1 VIEMC
6 VPMNPSHFI
15 VDISQQLAR
24 SEPQLTADFLN
35 EFFVGWES
43 FPYSQRPLSLA
54 YMAPWLPGLRT
65 SLIPND
71 VDGDKAREKV
81 AAIFRRLIEVAISD
95 PALNTTLEQSIWPAI
110 SRDEIYI
117 DIFLEEVVKA
127 AVGFGAEDERTEIA
141 GSIISS
147 LGTMTIRGK
156 LLSRLRK
163 ALNRTSLRPTRQL
176 PDNTVWSEI
185 CVLLRLC
192 LSTSFD
198 SGVQAQLF
206 LPEVFHLVTMLANT
220 GSTEVRLVVHRLLVN
235 TIHAMCTTFDL
246 EESKLAKCK
255 QLLVS
260 ISDPRN
266 DSLFHIPSRE
276 IPSVQD
282 VAIPALAAT
291 ETLAILL
298 SEVSIVAAPSV
309 DMSNAWRS
317 RWMSLV
323 ASTAF
328 QSNPAIQPRA
338 FTVMGCLAR
347 EDVDDDLL
355 YQVLVALRNSITR
368 FMEDNDSEMLIA
380 IVTSLTKMMDNLPSA
395 SRYGLQL
402 FWLALAIVRLVP
414 LSLFNSTV
422 LFLDAVMTNISTSG
436 EFKDGKMVAMLLQG
450 RLPIEDAAVQLDE
463 IYGIHFTTENFHF
476 AVCATL
482 AKGLT
487 DSVSKATT
495 VRVLSSFLETT
506 GSSIPHGSKF
516 PQDVSCLPYL
526 GLLISRS
533 ITLEEAKDCLWL
545 AGIDVSIDNV
555 ASEEFLEFLD
565 LETVKDKELL
575 LNAAIGIVDF
585 HYLEDVVQNRL
596 LFWLNRIATKRP
608 TVILHLYVIFVEMK
622 ISLTTTT
629 DAARSLLYLTT
640 CLSRVKMPSPW
651 SLLIDCYGP

>member
-1 VIEMC
+1 MC
-6 VPMNPSHFI
+6 VPLNPSHFI
-15 VDISQQLAR
+15 IDISQQLAR

-71 VDGDKAREKV
+71 LDGDKAREKV

-95 PALNTTLEQSIWPAI
+95 PALNTTLEQCIWPAI

-127 AVGFGAEDERTEIA
+127 AIGFGTEDERTDIA

-176 PDNTVWSEI
+176 PDNTVWNEI

-220 GSTEVRLVVHRLLVN
+220 GSPEVRLVVHRLLVN

-246 EESKLAKCK
+246 EEAKLTKSK

-260 ISDPRN
+260 ISGPRN
-266 DSLFHIPSRE
+266 DSLFHIPSRDA
-276 IPSVQD
+276 PSVQD
-282 VAIPALAAT
+282 AAIPVLAAT

-309 DMSNAWRS
+309 DISNAWRS

-347 EDVDDDLL
+347 QDVDDDLL

-380 IVTSLTKMMDNLPSA
+380 IVTSLQK
-395 SRYGLQL
+395 
-402 FWLALAIVRLVP
+402 
-414 LSLFNSTV
+414 
-422 LFLDAVMTNISTSG
+422 
-436 EFKDGKMVAMLLQG
+436 
-450 RLPIEDAAVQLDE
+450 
-463 IYGIHFTTENFHF
+463 
-476 AVCATL
+476 
-482 AKGLT
+482 
-487 DSVSKATT
+487 
-495 VRVLSSFLETT
+495 
-506 GSSIPHGSKF
+506 
-516 PQDVSCLPYL
+516 
-526 GLLISRS
+526 
-533 ITLEEAKDCLWL
+533 
-545 AGIDVSIDNV
+545 
-555 ASEEFLEFLD
+555 
-565 LETVKDKELL
+565 
-575 LNAAIGIVDF
+575 
-585 HYLEDVVQNRL
+585 
-596 LFWLNRIATKRP
+596 
-608 TVILHLYVIFVEMK
+608 
-622 ISLTTTT
+622 
-629 DAARSLLYLTT
+629 
-640 CLSRVKMPSPW
+640 
-651 SLLIDCYGP
+651 